1 MESINKFNYS
11 NVQKCTNGP
20 NKTTHKVIV
29 QKGRGHKTVSYYKKG
44 KHVQTI
50 KKKLHPSQVI
60 MIKKKQFIPG
70 LFKDCKCKTYKKR
83 D

>member
-1 MESINKFNYS
+1 MESIKNFSYS
-11 NVQKCTNGP
+11 NVQKYRHGP

-29 QKGRGHKTVSYYKKG
+29 QKGRGHKIVSYYKKG
-44 KHVQTI
+44 KQVQTI
-50 KKKLHPSQVI
+50 KKKLHPSQII